1 MGDIEGSPGSS
12 IHEVTGREPVL
23 AFSVA
28 SPIVPTDPTAK
39 FDLPVDSEHKAK
51 VFKLFSFANPH
62 MRTFHLSWIS
72 FFTCFVS
79 TFAAAPLVPII
90 RDNLNL
96 TQGDVGNAGVA
107 SVSGSSFS
115 RLVMGA
121 VCDLLGPRY
130 GCAFVIML
138 TAPTVFCMSF
148 VADASGYIAVRF
160 MIWFSLAT
168 FVTCQYWMST
178 MFNGKIRGTVNG
190 TAARWGNMGGGATQL
205 IMPLLCDLIQR
216 FGATP
221 FTSWRIAF
229 FIPGWLHVIMG
240 ILVLTLGQDL
250 PDGNLGALQKKGDVS
265 KDKFSKVFWYAVTNA
280 WRIAFFIPGWL
291 HVIMGILV
299 LTLGQD
305 LPDGNLGALQKKGDV
320 SKDKFSKVF
329 WYAVTN
335 YRTWILVLL
344 YGYSMGMELST
355 DNVIAEYFF
364 DRFDLKLQTAGI
376 IAATFG
382 MANLLARPFGGYAS
396 DVAARR
402 FGMRGRLWTLW
413 ILQTLGGVFCI
424 LLGRSNSLPIAVTMM
439 IIFSV
444 GAQAACGATFGII
457 PFISRRS
464 LACTMPVTLVHFP
477 QWGSMFLPPSRDVV
491 KGSEEH
497 YYVSEWT
504 EDEKQQGMHQG
515 SVKFAENSRSE
526 RGRRVASAPT
536 PPYATPSHA

>member
-12 IHEVTGREPVL
+12 IHGVTGREPVL

-265 KDKFSKVFWYAVTNA
+265 KDKFSKVFWYAVTN
-280 WRIAFFIPGWL
+280 
-291 HVIMGILV
+291 
-299 LTLGQD
+299 
-305 LPDGNLGALQKKGDV
+305 
-320 SKDKFSKVF
+320 
-329 WYAVTN
+329 

-464 LACTMPVTLVHFP
+464 LGIIYGITDAGGTLV
-477 QWGSMFLPPSRDVV
+477 LD
-491 KGSEEH
+491 
-497 YYVSEWT
+497 
-504 EDEKQQGMHQG
+504 
-515 SVKFAENSRSE
+515 
-526 RGRRVASAPT
+526 
-536 PPYATPSHA
+536 